1 MEVSDPATVP
11 TRPTPIPAAP
21 AEAPSKAG
29 AKRVRLLAFAA
40 IVLGTAGYFGYQ
52 WWAGRGF
59 ETSDNAQVEGHI
71 TPVLPRV
78 AGYVTQVMVEE
89 NDTVSAGDTLL
100 VIDDRDAREK
110 LAMAEANLAAAVAS
124 VNAGGQESL
133 AAAQTA
139 TAESQAGALDAQAGA
154 VAAQSGVVGAQADA
168 AAAQAAAAQA
178 SVAQAVA
185 NAEKARRDVERYT
198 PLVER
203 QIVSRQQYDAAVAT
217 AAAAQAQVAVAR
229 EQAAAARASA
239 ASARAQIGAVRGNA
253 AAARGNAAAARAGI
267 GTARAGATNAQAR
280 VSTARAQVAA
290 AESAVEQAR
299 LQVTYNVVVAPS
311 AGVVS
316 HRNVEVGQY
325 LQAGTPVMAVTP
337 TTDVWVT
344 ANLKETQVARV
355 RVGSPVHVSVDAY
368 PGLDLDGR
376 VESLSPATGAEFSM
390 LPPDNAT
397 GNFTKVVQRIPV
409 RIHVAAPDRQH
420 PLRPGMSAEVRI
432 DTRG

>member
-1 MEVSDPATVP
+1 M
-11 TRPTPIPAAP
+11 
-21 AEAPSKAG
+21 
-29 AKRVRLLAFAA
+29 LAFAA
-40 IVLGTAGYFGYQ
+40 IILGTAGYFGYQ

-59 ETSDNAQVEGHI
+59 ETTDNAQVEGHI

-78 AGYVTQVMVEE
+78 AGYVTRVLVDE
-89 NDTVSAGDTLL
+89 NDVVDAGDTLL
-100 VIDDRDAREK
+100 VLDDRDAREK
-110 LAMAEANLAAAVAS
+110 LATAEANLAAASAS
-124 VNAGGQESL
+124 VNASGQEAT

-154 VAAQSGVVGAQADA
+154 VAAQSGVVAAQADA
-168 AAAQAAAAQA
+168 AQAQAAAAQA
-178 SVAQAVA
+178 TVAQAVA
-185 NAEKARRDVERYT
+185 NADRARRDVERYT

-203 QIVSRQQYDAAVAT
+203 QIVSRQQFDAAVAT
-217 AAAAQAQVAVAR
+217 SAAAQAQVAAAR
-229 EQAAAARASA
+229 EQAASARAAA

-267 GTARAGATNAQAR
+267 GTARAGATTAQSR
-280 VSTARAQVAA
+280 VATARAQVAA

-299 LQVTYNVVVAPS
+299 LQLSYTVVVAPT
-311 AGVVS
+311 AGVVA
-316 HRNVEVGQY
+316 HRAVEVGQY
-325 LQAGTPVMAVTP
+325 VQAGSPAMAVAP
-337 TTDVWVT
+337 TTEVWVT

-355 RVGSPVHVSVDAY
+355 RVGAPVELDVDAY
-368 PGLDLDGR
+368 PGLTLSGH
-376 VESLSPATGAEFSM
+376 VASLSPATGAEFSM

-409 RIHVAAPDRQH
+409 RIRVDAPDAQH